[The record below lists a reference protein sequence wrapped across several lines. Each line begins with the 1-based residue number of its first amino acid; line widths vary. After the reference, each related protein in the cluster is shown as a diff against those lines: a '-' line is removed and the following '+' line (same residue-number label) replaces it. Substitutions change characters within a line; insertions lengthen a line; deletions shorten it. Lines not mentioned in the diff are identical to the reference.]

1 MLMYSEK
8 PRCHYGANQLAEV
21 ICQFH
26 FPEIL
31 SIAANSPADFQE
43 VIRQQ
48 YPRFQRRMEIPAP
61 KLVGKPGQ
69 FRLENQPG
77 NINCQFVS
85 ADDIWRVNLTT
96 RFISLSCSSYT
107 SWEDFAAH
115 LDKPLAAFIQI
126 YRPAYFQRIGL
137 RYRNVISR
145 QALGLEE
152 KHFSELI
159 APCYLGPLPEPDV
172 NEATATRC
180 TLDLEM
186 ASRGGCRIQIHAG
199 PGQVRNRENTDKET
213 KFIFDQD
220 LYIAGN
226 VAPNLSAA
234 ALNTLHNQAW
244 AVFRGAIT
252 DTLHHAMEPEAL

>member
-1 MLMYSEK
+1 MYSDK
-8 PRCHYGANQLAEV
+8 PRCRYGTNQLAEV
-21 ICQFH
+21 ICQFY

-31 SIAANSPADFQE
+31 SIGANSPVEFQE

-61 KLVGKPGQ
+61 RIVGKPGQ

-77 NINCQFVS
+77 SINCQFAS
-85 ADDIWRVNLTT
+85 ADDVWRVNLTT
-96 RFISLSCSSYT
+96 RFISLSCSRYT

-115 LDKPLAAFIQI
+115 MDQPLAAFIQI
-126 YRPAYFQRIGL
+126 YRPAYFQRVGL

-145 QALGLEE
+145 RNLGLED
-152 KHFSELI
+152 KKFTELI

-172 NEATATRC
+172 NEETASRC
-180 TLDLEM
+180 SLDLEM
-186 ASRGGCRIQIHAG
+186 ASRGGCRIQIRTGPVRPSPMAAG
-199 PGQVRNRENTDKET
+199 DQET

-226 VAPNLSAA
+226 IPPLLSAA
-234 ALNTLHNQAW
+234 AMNTLHHQAW
-244 AVFRGAIT
+244 SVFRGAIT
-252 DTLHHAMEPEAL
+252 DTLHHAMEPEDL